1 MEDKNNPVMNLK
13 GGKCMKK
20 FVNWLGTIPLAGMF
34 VIIIISQ
41 FVHGAVTSML
51 NVQEAAIV
59 NGFTKRTFIL
69 LVVGYSM
76 VVLMN
81 AVDRFILGTAKGKMV
96 NAEHVR
102 ILDRVLSSKMSN
114 INNIASGKIFDVT
127 KDIAGSKADQKLYI
141 VSLICSLIPALVLIH
156 KEWEYNVSAA
166 VVSVVSIPMGVAVAL
181 VAERVVKFS
190 ETAKKKKED
199 MQGKC
204 ADNFINIRTLKYLN
218 LKKFAHKRLVDAQN
232 EAWYTTVNP
241 GRIGVFRIVD
251 IIYVSPMLINV
262 YLCRHSLEM
271 IALIVVSDFAL
282 INFRNN
288 IITIADL
295 KLDIDASEKII
306 KDLKGDDIDDKK
318 FVTEDIILEDIH
330 FDYGDEEAVSFDIS
344 YLRFNK
350 GSKTLITGTSGAGKS
365 SLANLLAGGIE
376 PRSGYV
382 PRLNVFYVWQ
392 ETESLDDTLWNNIV
406 FDNPYMMSE
415 DDIIQYFK
423 KLDLYDWFI
432 NLKDGFNTQ
441 IGERGC
447 KLSSGQ
453 KQRINIIRA
462 IIEMRNNPYK
472 LFILDEITSNL
483 DNKTKAVAIELFRDV
498 ITDEMTV
505 IFISHN
511 DGIEQL
517 CDSHIIVENNKFIQ
531 DGVSNIKITKNKMMD
546 VN

>member
-1 MEDKNNPVMNLK
+1 MR
-13 GGKCMKK
+13 K
-20 FVNWLGTIPLAGMF
+20 FVDWLGRIPLAGMF
-34 VIIIISQ
+34 AIIITNQ
-41 FVHGAVTSML
+41 FIHGIVTSFL
-51 NVQEAAIV
+51 NAYEASIV
-59 NGFTKRTFIL
+59 NGFTKKVFIML
-69 LVVGYSM
+69 IIGYFL

-96 NAEHVR
+96 NMEHVR
-102 ILDRVLSSKMSN
+102 ILDKVLSSKMSN
-114 INNIASGKIFDVT
+114 INNVASGKIFDVT
-127 KDIAGSKADQKLYI
+127 KDIAGSKADQKLCI
-141 VSLICSLIPALVLIH
+141 ATLICSIIPAMMLIY
-156 KEWEYNVSAA
+156 KEMIYDIRAA
-166 VVSVVSIPMGVAVAL
+166 LISIISIPMGVAVAL
-181 VAERVVKFS
+181 IAERVVKFS

-218 LKKFAHKRLVDAQN
+218 LKRFAHNRLVDAQK

-241 GRIGVFRIVD
+241 ARIGVFRIVD
-251 IIYVSPMLINV
+251 IIYVSPMLINI

-306 KDLKGDDIDDKK
+306 KDLKGDDIDSKSLVK
-318 FVTEDIILEDIH
+318 EDIILNDIK
-330 FDYGDEEAVSFDIS
+330 FDYGEESVKFEIS
-344 YLRFNK
+344 HLRFKK
-350 GSKTLITGTSGAGKS
+350 GSKTLITGESGEGKS

-376 PRSGYV
+376 PKSGNV
-382 PRLNVFYVWQ
+382 PRLDVFYVWQ
-392 ETESLDDTLWNNIV
+392 ETESLDDTLLRNIV
-406 FDNPYMMSE
+406 FDNPYNVSE
-415 DDIIQYFK
+415 DDIKEYFK
-423 KLDLYDWFI
+423 KLNLYDWFTD
-432 NLKDGFNTQ
+432 LKDGFDTQ

-462 IIEMRNNPYK
+462 VIEMKNNPHK

-483 DNKTKAVAIELFRDV
+483 DNKTKYAAIDLLKEV
-498 ITDEMTV
+498 ITEDMTV

-511 DGIEQL
+511 EGIEEL
-517 CDSHIIVENNKFIQ
+517 CDSRILVEDHRFIQ
-531 DGVSNIKITKNKMMD
+531 SGNNIKITKNIMVD